1 MTKFHQENFFRYSN
15 HGWLVIDKPSGIS
28 SANAVSKVKRTLQVK
43 KAGHAGTLDPLATGI
58 LPIALGEATKT
69 VSYLVDRSKSYKFTI
84 RWGVCT
90 TTGDAEGDVVKT
102 TKQRPSKNK
111 ILNSLDTFVGTIIQ
125 RPPLFSSIKINGKR
139 AYELA
144 RLKKHVTLPK
154 RQVQIKKF
162 VLDQF
167 IDINHASFF
176 VECGKGTYIRSL
188 AMDFSQKLKTFGF
201 VQNLRR
207 TRVGPFSEKNA
218 LKLEN
223 LDSPINARY
232 YLYPAH
238 KVLDHLPSINLTKT
252 QAEYFISGRCLE
264 IEVMNNQ
271 LDFDISGNVSD
282 NKNFISSTFY
292 NDRLIAL
299 VRKSDDKLYPIRVFN
314 LES

>member
-1 MTKFHQENFFRYSN
+1 MNSFDGWINVYKPTKITSFD
-15 HGWLVIDKPSGIS
+15 VIRKI
-28 SANAVSKVKRTLQVK
+28 K
-43 KAGHAGTLDPLATGI
+43 KKFNILKMGHTGTLDPSAEGV
-58 LPIALGEATKT
+58 LPIA
-69 VSYLVDRSKSYKFTI
+69 I
-84 RWGVCT
+84 N
-90 TTGDAEGDVVKT
+90 KT
-102 TKQRPSKNK
+102 TKLISLINNK
-111 ILNSLDTFVGTIIQ
+111 IKNYEFEIKWGEETTTDDKEGKITGISNNIPSRENIEEALKNFIGDIMQ
-125 RPPLFSSIKINGKR
+125 KPPKVSAVKINGKR